1 MSRLSQKGTCK
12 MNTSTLVIAALI
24 IMAIT
29 PIGLYI
35 YARFTAVE
43 GYEDADGFHYGK
55 QVKK

>member
-1 MSRLSQKGTCK
+1 

-24 IMAIT
+24 SMAMT